1 MDYFYVSSL
10 CQLARY
16 LWLVRLGG
24 WKWNI
29 LYGLCLVLCFTF
41 SLPILQYRFDKTE
54 IPTYWK
60 RYVLHW
66 LYSSCEGKGLQL
78 ISLDKLEKEW
88 SSAWSKAFHKARRE
102 ISVLMQPLQYYSLVE
117 SVSICHINDILKFEC
132 WRISNYS
139 STAGHQCYLGKCQ
152 VGFYIIIATQKTP
165 ITLV

>member
-29 LYGLCLVLCFTF
+29 LYGLWLVLCFTF

-117 SVSICHINDILKFEC
+117 RVSPSVILMTF
-132 WRISNYS
+132 WSLNVDGS
-139 STAGHQCYLGKCQ
+139 QTAAPQLGTS
-152 VGFYIIIATQKTP
+152 VIWAS
-165 ITLV
+165 VR

>member
-29 LYGLCLVLCFTF
+29 LYGLCVLLLCFTF

-102 ISVLMQPLQYYSLVE
+102 ISVLMQLLQYYSLVE
-117 SVSICHINDILKFEC
+117 RVSPSVILMTF
-132 WRISNYS
+132 WSLNVDGS
-139 STAGHQCYLGKCQ
+139 QTAAPQLGTS
-152 VGFYIIIATQKTP
+152 VIWAS
-165 ITLV
+165 VR